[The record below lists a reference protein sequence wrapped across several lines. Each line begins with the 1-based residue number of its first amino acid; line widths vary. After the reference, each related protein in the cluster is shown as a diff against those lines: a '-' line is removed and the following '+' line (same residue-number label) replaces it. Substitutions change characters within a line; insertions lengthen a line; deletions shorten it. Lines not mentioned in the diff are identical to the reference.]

1 MGPPATELAILASK
15 KTGNAF
21 NFSARPVDR
30 FYEKRWYQRH
40 LRTFVGRDSQLYR
53 QDSRLNSP
61 YKSRFCQTFDCLSLS
76 ATYEPLSV

>member
-21 NFSARPVDR
+21 NFSARPVDK

-53 QDSRLNSP
+53 QD
-61 YKSRFCQTFDCLSLS
+61 
-76 ATYEPLSV
+76 